1 MPIPP
6 LGNLIDVGHVV
17 VYRTSASWWRHA
29 SGAFPAGFEE
39 GGRLEGQMSVVDA
52 QEAGLEVVRSKY
64 IVEPSAEW
72 VPGQPHLD
80 EWLIKA

>member
-1 MPIPP
+1 
-6 LGNLIDVGHVV
+6 
-17 VYRTSASWWRHA
+17 
-29 SGAFPAGFEE
+29 
-39 GGRLEGQMSVVDA
+39 MSVVDA